1 MRDKEVRGCVEFI
14 DESEDGYC
22 CAEGIETRVQ
32 EKGITRE
39 MKKERGGCSSKG
51 VKAKRKKQSG
61 RKEFKEDIVQEFLD
75 IEVDKRREDGGR
87 RSEQERKQS

>member
-32 EKGITRE
+32 EKGTIRE
-39 MKKERGGCSSKG
+39 MKKERGGCSSKWEE
-51 VKAKRKKQSG
+51 R
-61 RKEFKEDIVQEFLD
+61 VQ
-75 IEVDKRREDGGR
+75 GGHSSR
-87 RSEQERKQS
+87 VFRHRG